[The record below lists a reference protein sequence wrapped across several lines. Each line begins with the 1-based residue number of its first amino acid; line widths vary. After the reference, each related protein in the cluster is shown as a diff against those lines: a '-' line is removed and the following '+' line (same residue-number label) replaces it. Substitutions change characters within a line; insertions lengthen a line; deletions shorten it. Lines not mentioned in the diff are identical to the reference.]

1 MILGEG
7 SAGVN
12 IPISEF
18 TWLPSK
24 IQGCGAVF
32 GLKVCR
38 TVLVCGA
45 IDVTPEVDR
54 RFPSKI
60 ILDIISM
67 GRPEIEAP
75 TPPWTIAAKIHP
87 VSIW

>member
-1 MILGEG
+1 MIVGEG

-12 IPISEF
+12 IPISESAGP
-18 TWLPSK
+18 LEASK

-54 RFPSKI
+54 RLPSKI
-60 ILDIISM
+60 ILDILAM
-67 GRPEIEAP
+67 
-75 TPPWTIAAKIHP
+75 
-87 VSIW
+87 